1 MRYHSIHAL
10 LFIAVNDILQFL
22 TEVQLF
28 KKPSTH
34 VLLQAVVQI
43 IKKHPCLN
51 DLRTNKTKQQED
63 IFSTPKQMIHVYM
76 KNFKRR
82 RVNKYI

>member
-1 MRYHSIHAL
+1 MFYCMRYHSIHAL

-43 IKKHPCLN
+43 IKK
-51 DLRTNKTKQQED
+51 
-63 IFSTPKQMIHVYM
+63 TPMLK
-76 KNFKRR
+76 
-82 RVNKYI
+82 